1 MCNITLTSE
10 RYKNN
15 LSLLMIMKNFNWK
28 KHLVECMDSTLFC
41 ALSTI
46 ENGRT
51 WTCPVL
57 FAYDEKFN
65 LYFISMLSSKH
76 MQNIEKDGQVSVAIY
91 STKFGVDD
99 DVFGIQIV
107 GKAKVLPKNEVE
119 RAYEIYHK
127 RKFPE
132 ANLLKQQLHKTMLKL
147 MEKWKFVKIAPVEIH
162 YFDTRFFDEERQI
175 VPEEVYK

>member
-1 MCNITLTSE
+1 
-10 RYKNN
+10 
-15 LSLLMIMKNFNWK
+15 
-28 KHLVECMDSTLFC
+28 MDSTLFC

-57 FAYDEKFN
+57 FAYDNKLN

-76 MQNIEKDGQVSVAIY
+76 MQNIKKDGQVTVAIY

-99 DVFGIQIV
+99 DVFGIQMV
-107 GKAKVLPKNEVE
+107 GKATVLPDADVE
-119 RAYEIYHK
+119 RAYDVYYG
-127 RKFPE
+127 RKFPKTRKHPE
-132 ANLLKQQLHKTMLKL
+132 RTPQDHMANA
-147 MEKWKFVKIAPVEIH
+147 KWKFVKIEPVEIH

-175 VPEEVYK
+175 VPKEIYK

>member
-1 MCNITLTSE
+1 
-10 RYKNN
+10 
-15 LSLLMIMKNFNWK
+15 MKDFNWK

-57 FAYDEKFN
+57 FAYDYKFN
-65 LYFISMLSSKH
+65 LYFISMLNSKH
-76 MQNIEKDGQVSVAIY
+76 MQNIMKDGQVSVAIY

-99 DVFGIQIV
+99 DVFGIQMV
-107 GKAKVLPKNEVE
+107 GKAMVLPNNEIE
-119 RAYEIYHK
+119 RAYEIYRE
-127 RKFPE
+127 RKFPGV
-132 ANLLKQQLHKTMLKL
+132 NLVKKQLHKTALTLLK
-147 MEKWKFVKIAPVEIH
+147 KWKFVKIEPVEIH

-175 VPEEVYK
+175 VPKEIYK

>member
-1 MCNITLTSE
+1 
-10 RYKNN
+10 
-15 LSLLMIMKNFNWK
+15 
-28 KHLVECMDSTLFC
+28 MDSTLFC
-41 ALSTI
+41 ALSTL
-46 ENGRT
+46 ENDRT

-57 FAYDEKFN
+57 FAYDDKFN

-76 MQNIEKDGQVSVAIY
+76 MQNIMKNRQVSVAIY

-99 DVFGIQIV
+99 DVFGIQMV
-107 GKAKVLPKNEVE
+107 GKARVLPDSEVG

-132 ANLLKQQLHKTMLKL
+132 ANILKKQLHKTMLILLK
-147 MEKWKFVKIAPVEIH
+147 KWKFVKIEPVEIH

-175 VPEEVYK
+175 VPKEAYK